1 MKDSDRVSLAR
12 TFLEGLK
19 EQRDAATAK
28 GEPFAIDG
36 ESTIAFL
43 AAVLEGRDSFEP
55 DFKAFKKR
63 LAQLQAAPRYTV
75 CIAMTGWKTLTPAPK
90 REPIAP

>member
-1 MKDSDRVSLAR
+1 MNDAYRVSLIR
-12 TFLEGLK
+12 NFLNGITER
-19 EQRDAATAK
+19 RDVANEA

-43 AAVLEGRDSFEP
+43 TAVLEGRDNFEP
-55 DFKAFKKR
+55 DFKAFKER
-63 LAQLQAAPRYTV
+63 LAKLQAAPRYTV

-90 REPIAP
+90 MEPSAP